1 MTWSFGKH
9 YWRLLPGGL
18 VTLVF
23 AGLLRLGAIQ
33 PLEDAAY
40 NLLFTIR
47 GETAWDDRL
56 VMVTIDEHSIQQ
68 LGRFPWS
75 RQRYVELL
83 NTLYQG
89 NPSIIVFDLLF
100 SEHSREDP
108 ALAQAMLQSGRVV
121 LAQAQDRT
129 GPLLLPVPELQD
141 AAIAT
146 GHILHQASRDGV
158 TRQVPLTIRDK
169 PVLGLAAIQ
178 AYKLVQAPVK
188 ISQLDQPFWINWPG
202 RVARIPQY
210 SFIDVLRGQVPADA
224 FNHKIVL
231 IGMTA
236 ADVDSLITPFDHT
249 PPASGVYLHAAII
262 HNVLQQNA
270 LQVTK
275 PVWTWL
281 MLFLG
286 SPALSWVLSQRR
298 EGTQILVWAGLCL
311 GWVGGSIVL
320 FHLNY
325 WVPIALPLTVIT
337 ATTIAVLLNDRLRMN
352 TVLQQQVQS
361 LWRKYQPDLVQPAS
375 ALAISPVGAIQG
387 LGNAAS
393 SVTQLATL
401 AEQFG
406 KSQSTQAAIAR
417 SLSIGLIAADLDG
430 TIWFCNPHACQWLS
444 VQPGDPLT
452 SSLVPNWMTTAQW
465 QADLQQLMQHQ
476 PVLPREF
483 QRDDRWFELKLEPLT
498 YQVTVVPERSEPDR
512 LDGLLL
518 LLEDITLRKQVE
530 VNLANQVQ
538 EHQRLIQLKDDF
550 LSTVSHE
557 LRAPMANIKM
567 AIAMLKIAKSDLE
580 RERYLKI
587 LQSECAREMELIN
600 DLLDLQRLEAG
611 ARIYSPET
619 IDLQDWLPVLVE
631 PFYERAEA
639 QQQTLQVQ
647 LPKHLPSVV
656 SDQPSLERIMVEL
669 VNNACKYT
677 PPTGEIKVM
686 ADWSPTYVEL
696 VVQNSGAEIPPADLP
711 RIFEKFYRVPR
722 TDRWKRGG
730 TGLGL
735 ALVKKLV
742 EYLGGKIEVRSS
754 AGQTTF
760 IVQLPLRYQVPDLS
774 ESS

>member
-18 VTLVF
+18 VTLMF
-23 AGLLRLGAIQ
+23 AVLLQLGAIQ
-33 PLEDAAY
+33 PLEYAAY
-40 NLLFTIR
+40 NLLFAIR

-56 VMVTIDEHSIQQ
+56 VMITIDEHSIKQ

-75 RQRYVELL
+75 RQRYAELL
-83 NTLYQG
+83 NTLNKN
-89 NPSIIVFDLLF
+89 NPSIIVLDLLF
-100 SEHSREDP
+100 SEQSRDDP
-108 ALAQAMLQSGRVV
+108 ALAQAMTQSGCVV

-129 GPLLLPVPELQD
+129 GFLLLPVTALRD

-158 TRQVPLTIRDK
+158 TRQVPLTIHQK

-178 AYKLVQAPVK
+178 AYKLVQAPVALPK
-188 ISQLDQPFWINWPG
+188 LDQPLWINWPG
-202 RVARIPQY
+202 RVAHIPQY
-210 SFIDVLRGQVPADA
+210 SFVRVLQGQVPANV
-224 FNHKIVL
+224 FNQKIVL
-231 IGMTA
+231 IGVTA
-236 ADVDSLITPFDHT
+236 ADVDSLITPFDYS

-262 HNVLQQNA
+262 HNLLQRNA
-270 LQVTK
+270 LHVPQ

-281 MLFLG
+281 ILFVG
-286 SPALSWVLSQRR
+286 SPTLSWFLSQRR
-298 EGTQILVWAGLCL
+298 ELTQLLVWAILCF
-311 GWVGGSIVL
+311 GWIGTSIVL

-325 WVPIALPLTVIT
+325 WLPIALPLTMVT
-337 ATTIAVLLNDRLRMN
+337 ATTVAVLLSDRLQIN
-352 TVLQQQVQS
+352 ALLQQQVKL
-361 LWRKYQPDLVQPAS
+361 LWQKYQPDLVNHPSRLA
-375 ALAISPVGAIQG
+375 ALPTEPTHLLWNS
-387 LGNAAS
+387 AS
-393 SVTQLATL
+393 SMAQLATL

-406 KSQSTQAAIAR
+406 RSQSTQAAIAR

-430 TIWFCNPHACQWLS
+430 TIWFCNPHASQWLFA
-444 VQPGDPLT
+444 QTGELLAT
-452 SSLVPNWMTTAQW
+452 CLVPHWLTAEQW
-465 QADLQQLMQHQ
+465 QADLNQLMQQQ
-476 PVLPREF
+476 PVSPREF
-483 QRDDRWFELKLEPLT
+483 QRGDRWFEMKLEPLT
-498 YQVTVVPERSEPDR
+498 YQAAITHEHPEEDG

-530 VNLANQVQ
+530 ATLEQQVQ
-538 EHQRLIQLKDDF
+538 EHQRLSQLKDDF

-619 IDLQDWLPVLVE
+619 IDLRDWLPVLVE

-647 LPKHLPSVV
+647 LPKQLPSLV
-656 SDQPSLERIMVEL
+656 SDQPSLERIIVEL

-686 ADWSPTYVEL
+686 ADCSPTYVEL
-696 VVQNSGAEIPPADLP
+696 VVQNSGTEIPPADLP

-742 EYLGGKIEVRSS
+742 EYLGGKIEVKSS

-760 IVQLPLRYQVPDLS
+760 IVQLPLRYQVPDAI
-774 ESS
+774 EP

>member
-23 AGLLRLGAIQ
+23 AVLLQLGAIQ
-33 PLEDAAY
+33 PLEYAAY
-40 NLLFTIR
+40 NLLFAIR
-47 GETAWDDRL
+47 GEAAWDDRL
-56 VMVTIDEHSIQQ
+56 VMVTIDEQSIKQ

-75 RQRYVELL
+75 RQRYIELINAL
-83 NTLYQG
+83 RKN
-89 NPSIIVFDLLF
+89 NSSIIVFDLLF
-100 SEHSREDP
+100 SEHSRDDP
-108 ALAQAMLQSGRVV
+108 ALARAISQSGQVV

-129 GPLLLPVPELQD
+129 GRLLLPVPKLQE

-146 GHILHQASRDGV
+146 GHIVHQANRDGI
-158 TRQVPLTIRDK
+158 TRQVPLTIDRK

-178 AYKLVQAPVK
+178 AYQLVQAPVVLPD
-188 ISQLDQPFWINWPG
+188 LDQPLWINWPG

-210 SFIDVLRGQVPADA
+210 SFVQVLQGNVPSHA
-224 FNHKIVL
+224 FTQKIVL
-231 IGMTA
+231 VGMAT

-249 PPASGVYLHAAII
+249 PPTSGVYLHAAII
-262 HNVLQQNA
+262 HNLLQHDA
-270 LQVTK
+270 LRVMEPT
-275 PVWTWL
+275 WTWL
-281 MLFLG
+281 MLCLG
-286 SPALSWVLSQRR
+286 GPVLSWLLSQRR
-298 EGTQILVWAGLCL
+298 EETQLAVWAGGCL
-311 GWVGGSIVL
+311 SWTGGSILL

-325 WVPIALPLTVIT
+325 WLPIALPLTMTT
-337 ATTIAVLLNDRLRMN
+337 ATVIAVLVNDRLQIN
-352 TVLQQQVQS
+352 ALLQQQVKL
-361 LWRKYQPDLVQPAS
+361 LWQKYQADLVNQPS
-375 ALAISPVGAIQG
+375 AFAALPEVTDS
-387 LGNAAS
+387 LGNVAS

-406 KSQSTQAAIAR
+406 RSQSTQAAIAR

-430 TIWFCNPHACQWLS
+430 TIWFCNPHACEWLS
-444 VQPGDPLT
+444 VQTGERLST
-452 SSLVPNWMTTAQW
+452 CLVPHWMTVEQW
-465 QADLQQLMQHQ
+465 QADLAQLLQQQ
-476 PVLPREF
+476 PVSPREF
-483 QRDDRWFELKLEPLT
+483 QRGDRWFEIKLEPLT
-498 YQVTVVPERSEPDR
+498 YQSPVAPAHPPYDR

-530 VNLANQVQ
+530 ATLERQVQ
-538 EHQRLIQLKDDF
+538 EHQRLSQLKDDF

-639 QQQTLQVQ
+639 QQQILQVQ
-647 LPKHLPSVV
+647 LPEKLPSLV

-686 ADWSPTYVEL
+686 ADWSSTYVEL
-696 VVQNSGAEIPPADLP
+696 MVQNSGAEIPPADLP

-742 EYLGGKIEVRSS
+742 EYLGGRIEVKSS

-760 IVQLPLRYQVPDLS
+760 IVQLPLRYQVPDIL
-774 ESS
+774 ES

>member
-23 AGLLRLGAIQ
+23 ATLLKLGAIQ
-33 PLEDAAY
+33 PLEYAAY
-40 NLLFTIR
+40 NLLFAIR
-47 GETAWDDRL
+47 GETPWDERL
-56 VMVTIDEHSIQQ
+56 VMVTIDEPSIQK

-75 RQRYVELL
+75 RQRYAELL
-83 NTLYQG
+83 NTLDKN

-100 SEHSREDP
+100 SEHSPDD
-108 ALAQAMLQSGRVV
+108 AILAQAMTQSGRVV
-121 LAQAQDRT
+121 LARAQDRA
-129 GPLLLPVPELQD
+129 GLLLLPVPKLQE

-146 GHILHQASRDGV
+146 GHILHQANQDGI
-158 TRQVPLTIRDK
+158 TRQVPLIIQQK

-178 AYKLVQAPVK
+178 AYKLVQAPVVLPK
-188 ISQLDQPFWINWPG
+188 LEQPLWINWPG
-202 RVARIPQY
+202 RVAHIPQY
-210 SFIDVLRGQVPADA
+210 SFVQVLQGDFPANA
-224 FNHKIVL
+224 FDQKIVL
-231 IGMTA
+231 VGVTA

-262 HNVLQQNA
+262 DNLLQRHA
-270 LQVTK
+270 LQVAE
-275 PVWTWL
+275 PGWSWL
-281 MLFLG
+281 ILCLG
-286 SPALSWVLSQRR
+286 SPALSWFLSQRR
-298 EGTQILVWAGLCL
+298 EETQILVWAGMCL
-311 GWVGGSIVL
+311 GWVGGSILL
-320 FHLNY
+320 FYLNY
-325 WVPIALPLTVIT
+325 WLPIALPLTMATATVIT
-337 ATTIAVLLNDRLRMN
+337 VLVNDRLQIN
-352 TVLQQQVQS
+352 ALLQQQVKL
-361 LWRKYQPDLVQPAS
+361 LWQKYQPDLVNHS
-375 ALAISPVGAIQG
+375 SRLATLPTEPIHPLWDS
-387 LGNAAS
+387 AS
-393 SVTQLATL
+393 SVAQLATL

-406 KSQSTQAAIAR
+406 RSQSTQAAIAH

-430 TIWFCNPHACQWLS
+430 TIWFCNPHASQWL
-444 VQPGDPLT
+444 VAQTGELLAT
-452 SSLVPNWMTTAQW
+452 CLVPHWLTAEQW
-465 QADLQQLMQHQ
+465 QADLNQLMQQQ
-476 PVLPREF
+476 PVSPREF
-483 QRDDRWFELKLEPLT
+483 QRGDRWFEMKLEALM
-498 YQVTVVPERSEPDR
+498 YQSAIAHDHLEAEG

-530 VNLANQVQ
+530 ATLEQQVQ
-538 EHQRLIQLKDDF
+538 EHQRLSQLKDDF

-639 QQQTLQVQ
+639 QQQVLQVQ
-647 LPKHLPSVV
+647 LPKQLPRLV

-696 VVQNSGAEIPPADLP
+696 VVQNSGSEIPPADLP

-742 EYLGGKIEVRSS
+742 DYLGGKIEVRSG

-760 IVQLPLRYQVPDLS
+760 IVQLPLRHQVPDPI
-774 ESS
+774 EP